1 MKEADKEI
9 VRNMSEN
16 ERTILTA
23 MINIV
28 RALLEFKGMI
38 TNQMSDK

>member
-1 MKEADKEI
+1 MKETDKEI

-16 ERTILTA
+16 ERIILTA
-23 MINIV
+23 MLNII
-28 RALLEFKGMI
+28 RALFEFKGMI

>member
-1 MKEADKEI
+1 MKETDKEI

-16 ERTILTA
+16 ERIILTT

-28 RALLEFKGMI
+28 RALFEFKSMI
-38 TNQMSDK
+38 TNQMPDK

>member
-1 MKEADKEI
+1 MKETDKEI

-16 ERTILTA
+16 ERIILTT

-28 RALLEFKGMI
+28 RTLFEFKGMI
-38 TNQMSDK
+38 TNQVSDK